1 MLAECCDFGK
11 QSPGPIHCAPRL
23 RWGPLLPKLRGEIA
37 KFLNEG
43 SLARL
48 SALTLGHLC
57 RFAVRASMFQRLEAF
72 LGTLAFPTS
81 LPKKLPI
88 YLSHVPGRF
97 SDPESLEHA
106 NRHSH
111 SSALDSV
118 MRPSITPHRRCRNL
132 DLLSIGC
139 AFRPHLR
146 SRLSLGG
153 RPFPR
158 NPCPYGE
165 QDSHLF

>member
-57 RFAVRASMFQRLEAF
+57 RFAVRAAMFQRLEAF
-72 LGTLAFPTS
+72 LGTVDSTSYQPLGAFPNNVTLVS
-81 LPKKLPI
+81 GGFSYPEKLRYPPGI
-88 YLSHVPGRF
+88 AIAPVGLS
-97 SDPESLEHA
+97 
-106 NRHSH
+106 
-111 SSALDSV
+111 
-118 MRPSITPHRRCRNL
+118 
-132 DLLSIGC
+132 
-139 AFRPHLR
+139 
-146 SRLSLGG
+146 
-153 RPFPR
+153 
-158 NPCPYGE
+158 
-165 QDSHLF
+165 